1 MRIRYPSGMATVD
14 LADQSG
20 AQLSLNTHFVFAVAL
35 SWRSHLPR
43 PRPLLAGSG
52 VGWLASTFRRFFR
65 REAGRPRPIGS
76 ATGNS
81 RAHIFC
87 SKIEAELL
95 AIDGLYKTADD
106 IEADLR
112 GWPIQAW
119 PDGDTIRVVALD

>member
-1 MRIRYPSGMATVD
+1 MA
-14 LADQSG
+14 
-20 AQLSLNTHFVFAVAL
+20 FALTPA
-35 SWRSHLPR
+35 P
-43 PRPLLAGSG
+43 PIA
-52 VGWLASTFRRFFR
+52 GWLGRRMASFDVPKVFRW
-65 REAGRPRPIGS
+65 EAGRPRPIGS